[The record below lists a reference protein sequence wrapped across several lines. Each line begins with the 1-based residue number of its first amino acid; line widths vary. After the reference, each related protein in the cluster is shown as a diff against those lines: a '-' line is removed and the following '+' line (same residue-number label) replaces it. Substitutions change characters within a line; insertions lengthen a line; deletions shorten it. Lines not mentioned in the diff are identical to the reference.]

1 MEKVLP
7 IMRRGPLGIA
17 REGFPF
23 IGIGFI
29 LTGLGLWLFWPTAVV
44 FFVFTLFALYFFRDP
59 ERDSSEGGQALL
71 SPADGTVLKIET
83 LPANGI
89 CAEPHRKISI
99 FMSPLN
105 VHVNRIPCDGVVR
118 EVRYHPG
125 KFLVASL
132 DKASELNERNTVIME
147 TPRRQ
152 KVAFTQ
158 IAGLVARRIVCYL
171 QPMDSVQRGERYGL
185 IRFGSRM
192 EVSFPM
198 NWQVLVSPGQKVL
211 GAYTPLAR
219 MEAEAGYEDKSIP
232 K

>member
-7 IMRRGPLGIA
+7 IMSRGPWGIA

-23 IGIGFI
+23 IGLGSI
-29 LTGLGLWLFWPTAVV
+29 LTGLSLWIFWPLAPV
-44 FFVFTLFALYFFRDP
+44 FFLLTLFCLYFFRDP
-59 ERDSSEGGQALL
+59 ERESTEANVLL

-83 LPANGI
+83 LPPNEI
-89 CAEPHRKISI
+89 CSEEHQKVSI
-99 FMSPLN
+99 FMSPFN
-105 VHVNRIPCDGVVR
+105 VHVNRIPCDGVIR
-118 EVRYHPG
+118 EVKYHAG

-132 DKASELNERNTVIME
+132 DKASLLNERNTVILE

-192 EVSFPM
+192 EVSFPLK
-198 NWQVLVSPGQKVL
+198 WKVLVEPGQKVQ
-211 GAYTPLAR
+211 GAFTPLAR
-219 MEAEAGYEDKSIP
+219 ISDF
-232 K
+232 